1 MTFSRGRPS
10 RPDDWPSSHV
20 RARAGLSERLDGAL
34 DPAEA
39 GWLGEHLAACPA
51 CATIATE
58 YAEQRLQLRALR
70 ERMPEPPRDLWAR
83 TAAAIESEAGFRDR
97 DRRRRRTR
105 ASLAPFAVLSAA
117 VAVAVI
123 VGSLTSSQ
131 RPGGDGTARPS
142 LDVAARSA
150 AASGL
155 GSPAAPGATP
165 LIVAQKVEWISRDA
179 PGRYRVNVANV
190 DEVCPPDSSEPC
202 DTAAPTEDR
211 PVVLQDELAS
221 AWGSPDGDSIIVVN
235 EGTRTGGAIVS
246 VVPLA
251 SDAVASPTPTP
262 NATPS
267 PTPTASPST
276 VASAAVSGGP
286 ASLAPSLAPSR
297 PPSTQPSLRPST
309 GPSTGPSVPPASS
322 SPSIAPPSAPPSSPA
337 TPSPSV
343 AVSPSAEPGTIE
355 IARDVVVVGQ
365 SAAYSPDGNWFAFTA
380 RPANGSTGPDIYVWT
395 VGSSTAE
402 PATTDHRSVFASW
415 SGDTIVGSRVAET
428 AAPSAGP
435 PGATETSSFLLDPAT
450 RATTDAPGL
459 TRMWR
464 PAVDPTGRQAI
475 YWAGS
480 VRESDGSFIPEA
492 GRLVLGAWSA
502 ATPSGPI
509 ASADPPPAGGRE
521 TTIAA
526 GKLADWDARWDG
538 DGTHVAVWIAD
549 GTDSTIGRLS
559 LYGVDAFDG
568 RIDLQQPLLDAHVAT
583 AGFAISE
590 GKLVWAEPAPDG
602 SADGGTIRMLAWTA
616 EGSGQVESLPGPVIV
631 IR

>member
-1 MTFSRGRPS
+1 MTLPGRRS

-20 RARAGLSERLDGAL
+20 RARSDLSERLDGAL
-34 DPAEA
+34 EPAEA
-39 GWLGEHLAACPA
+39 AWLDEHLHACPA
-51 CATIATE
+51 CSTIAVE

-70 ERMPEPPRDLWAR
+70 DRMPQPPRDLWAR
-83 TAAAIESEAGFRDR
+83 TAAAIESEARFRDR
-97 DRRRRRTR
+97 DRRRRRTS
-105 ASLAPFAVLSAA
+105 ASLAPVAVLSAA

-131 RPGGDGTARPS
+131 RPGDDGPAGPS
-142 LDVAARSA
+142 LDVAVRSA
-150 AASGL
+150 AASGRL
-155 GSPAAPGATP
+155 GPSTAPGATP

-211 PVVLQDELAS
+211 PVVLQDDLAG
-221 AWGSPDGDSIIVVN
+221 AWGSPDGDSLIVVN
-235 EGTRTGGAIVS
+235 EGTSTDGAVVS

-251 SDAVASPTPTP
+251 SGAIASPTPA
-262 NATPS
+262 ATPTPSRS
-267 PTPTASPST
+267 PAPIASPSA
-276 VASAAVSGGP
+276 VASAGVSGAP
-286 ASLAPSLAPSR
+286 ASLQPSTGPTVG
-297 PPSTQPSLRPST
+297 PSTQPSVRPT
-309 GPSTGPSVPPASS
+309 TGPSVPPASPP
-322 SPSIAPPSAPPSSPA
+322 PSVAPSSAPPSSPA

-343 AVSPSAEPGTIE
+343 AVSPSTEPGTIE

-380 RPANGSTGPDIYVWT
+380 RPADGSTGPDIYVWA
-395 VGSSTAE
+395 VGSPTAE
-402 PATTDHRSVFASW
+402 PATSDHRSVFASW
-415 SGDTIVGSRVAET
+415 SGDTIVGSRVTEM
-428 AAPSAGP
+428 AAPSAGSA
-435 PGATETSSFLLDPAT
+435 GDIEATSFLLDPAT
-450 RATTDAPGL
+450 AATTVVPGL

-480 VRESDGSFIPEA
+480 VRASGGGFSPDA

-502 ATPSGPI
+502 AIPNGPI
-509 ASADPPPAGGRE
+509 GSAAPPPAGGGE

-526 GKLADWDARWDG
+526 GRIADWDARWDA
-538 DGTHVAVWIAD
+538 DGTHVAIWIAD
-549 GTDSTIGRLS
+549 ATDASIGRLS

-568 RIDLQQPLLDAHVAT
+568 RIDLTQPLLDDHIAT

-590 GKLVWAEPAPDG
+590 GKLVWAEPAPAG
-602 SADGGTIRMLAWTA
+602 QAAGGTIRVLAWT
-616 EGSGQVESLPGPVIV
+616 EDGSGQVESLPGSVIV